1 MSSAV
6 LRNAPRRVASQAPWV
21 ADTGAGSMVEGQLP
35 RGTTMRSFKFR
46 SRVGHDVAVEA
57 LREAIRRRKATPAE
71 VMQWARV
78 DRVGAVVRPT
88 SKRCSDAEAGHQH
101 RRIGSAAAAQP

>member
-1 MSSAV
+1 
-6 LRNAPRRVASQAPWV
+6 
-21 ADTGAGSMVEGQLP
+21 
-35 RGTTMRSFKFR
+35 MRSFKFR

-57 LREAIRRRKATPAE
+57 LREAIRTHEATPAE
-71 VMQWARV
+71 VVQWARV

-101 RRIGSAAAAQP
+101 RRIGSAAAAQPGARARAESFRPAPPVLRHRALSRPLGQDAMG